1 MSGLVLSR
9 QSGANWSIY
18 ADKTGPVLSPLMA
31 DAVLSAFFREA
42 GFFGVMLFGMLFG
55 MSRIGPRLHFLAI
68 LMVAIGTGKEPYV
81 CIKRRTADGFSNSE
95 SDRCDPPC
103 GAIDALHRPRDPGA
117 VHHSVTAA

>member
-1 MSGLVLSR
+1 MGVVSGLVISR

-18 ADKTGPVLSPLMA
+18 ADKTGPVLGPLMA
-31 DAVLSAFFREA
+31 DAVLSAFFLEA
-42 GFFGVMLFGMLFG
+42 GFLGVMLFG
-55 MSRIGPRLHFLAI
+55 MSRIGPRLHFLAT

-81 CIKRRTADGFSNSE
+81 CIKRRTADGFTNSE